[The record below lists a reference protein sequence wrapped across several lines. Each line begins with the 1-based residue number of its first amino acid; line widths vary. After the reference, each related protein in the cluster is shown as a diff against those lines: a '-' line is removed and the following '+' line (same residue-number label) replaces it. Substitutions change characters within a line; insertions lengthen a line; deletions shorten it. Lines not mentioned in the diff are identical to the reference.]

1 MARETRRPPFSGPAF
16 TRLLA
21 ALNDAPA
28 SASTDAFAQR
38 LSGWFD
44 WTDAISLSAALNSPP
59 THVPGIGV
67 TGAAHLDEREF
78 VRVRATLSKLAAQA
92 SATTVETAA
101 KARPARHA
109 TVRITAAP
117 IAPDEFP
124 PYRERHVAFQQA
136 METAIAALRRRVRAT
151 LAGAS
156 PELARLADLDAV
168 LEQVV
173 GEQERVLLSSLPG
186 RLEQRFEHLRRAHA
200 GHADASEPSSEH
212 SPDEAARERT
222 AWTDTFRREMHDV
235 LLAELELRLQ
245 PVEGLLEALRASLPV
260 SP

>member
-1 MARETRRPPFSGPAF
+1 MARETRRTPFSGPAF

-21 ALNDAPA
+21 ALNDAPV

-67 TGAAHLDEREF
+67 AGAAHLDEREF
-78 VRVRATLSKLAAQA
+78 VRVRSTLSKLAAQA
-92 SATTVETAA
+92 SATNVETAA
-101 KARPARHA
+101 KARPARQA
-109 TVRITAAP
+109 TARITAAP

-136 METAIAALRRRVRAT
+136 METSMTALRRRVRAT
-151 LAGAS
+151 LSGAS

-173 GEQERVLLSSLPG
+173 GEQERVLLSSLPS
-186 RLEQRFEHLRRAHA
+186 RLEQRFERLRRAHA
-200 GHADASEPSSEH
+200 EASGHASEH
-212 SPDEAARERT
+212 STVQAPRELA

-245 PVEGLLEALRASLPV
+245 PVEGLLEALRTSLPV